1 MRMHPFEVL
10 ATAQRED
17 DAHLY
22 REIPTSLVRTGRA
35 YDFDLFLRMHD
46 KHRLFAARGVVLTRD
61 HLSLMSREDTRFAV
75 RCEDWPAVRKTLM
88 RAPGP
93 TRETPS
99 PGPGAMADL
108 IYASAIQ
115 SLRDTYRGAVPRTIA
130 DVERYAGDEVR
141 RIIRTGHVL
150 DHLGHLRAT
159 DHFTFRHSVRVGV
172 LATALLGKIFGDRLG
187 RDHMVRLCTGFFL
200 HDIGMS
206 DVPMEI
212 IEKPGHLSDSE
223 KGVVRMHPVWGQE
236 RILNERDL
244 GEETVAIILSHHE
257 RADGSGYPFHKRGR
271 EIPVIAR
278 ICTVADTFEAL
289 TAERPYRRSMSPF
302 EALQTMHRELPGVID
317 PWLLA
322 AFIRL
327 LGPQ

>member
-1 MRMHPFEVL
+1 MHPFEVF
-10 ATAQRED
+10 TSAQHED

-46 KHRLFAARGVVLTRD
+46 GHRLFAARGVVLTRD
-61 HLSLMSREDTRFAV
+61 HLSLMSREDMRFAV
-75 RCEDWPAVRKTLM
+75 RSQEWPAARETLM
-88 RAPGP
+88 RDSRPTFAAPAL
-93 TRETPS
+93 S
-99 PGPGAMADL
+99 PGARADL
-108 IYASAIQ
+108 ICSSAIR

-130 DVERYAGDEVR
+130 DVERYAGDQVK

-159 DHFTFRHSVRVGV
+159 DHFTFQHSVRVGI
-172 LATALLGKIFGDRLG
+172 LATALLGKIFGDRLS

-212 IEKPGHLSDSE
+212 IEKPGHLSDRE
-223 KGVVRMHPVWGQE
+223 KGVVRMHPLWGQE
-236 RILNERDL
+236 RILNERHL
-244 GEETVAIILSHHE
+244 GEEAVAIILSHHE
-257 RADGSGYPFHKRGR
+257 RTDGSGYPFHKRGG

-289 TAERPYRRSMSPF
+289 TAERPYHRPLSPF
-302 EALQTMHRELPGVID
+302 EALQTMHRDLSGVID
-317 PWLLA
+317 PGLFA
-322 AFIRL
+322 AFVRL